1 MVVIGLILLVAALA
15 AAAVLIV
22 PNQDTTVPVHAL
34 GHTWYWHQGW
44 ILVAWLGITL
54 TGLLG
59 VALMRAGHAYAR
71 RLRRETAKLLAERA
85 AFSHHLPD
93 PDRSPFF
100 AGKTQPEAA
109 SAMVTKPR
117 KRHWFRRGHH
127 AV

>member
-1 MVVIGLILLVAALA
+1 VVVIGLILLVAALA

-22 PNQDTTVPVHAL
+22 SNQDTTMPMHAL
-34 GHTWYWHQGW
+34 GHTWHWHQGW
-44 ILVAWLGITL
+44 ILVAWLSITL

-59 VALMRAGHAYAR
+59 VALIRAGLTYAR

-85 AFSHHLPD
+85 AFNHHLPD

-100 AGKTQPEAA
+100 AGKTHPEAA
-109 SAMVTKPR
+109 AAPVTNPR